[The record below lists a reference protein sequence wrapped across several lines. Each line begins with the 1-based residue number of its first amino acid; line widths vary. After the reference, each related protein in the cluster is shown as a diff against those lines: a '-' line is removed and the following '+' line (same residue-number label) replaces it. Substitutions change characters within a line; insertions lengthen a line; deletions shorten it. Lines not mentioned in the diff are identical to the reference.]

1 MEVAMQ
7 KSKSYTIFGVSIWKI
22 FTYFIIYSVIG
33 YIIETIFGIITMGVW
48 QSRQSFLYGPFL
60 GIYGLGAVLILIF
73 SKSYEKNNFHLFIA
87 GFIIGSVTEYTISLL
102 TDVLLHTKWWDYSG
116 YLLNINGRICLL
128 YSCFWGILTLFLV
141 KVVNVKIDKITQ
153 FLKTKLPIK
162 HIKII
167 LSIIMIFILIDC
179 IFTCVAQDAFVT
191 RMVVENNIEVEKQ
204 EKVTKRYNKI
214 KENEILLY
222 LIDTLWNDEKMIK
235 TFPNIKIK
243 DKNENNVYLA
253 SLLPDIQTY
262 YFKFFEK

>member
-22 FTYFIIYSVIG
+22 FTYFIIYSAIG

-73 SKSYEKNNFHLFIA
+73 SKPYEKNNFHLFIA

-116 YLLNINGRICLL
+116 YFLNINGRICLL

-162 HIKII
+162 HIKVI
-167 LSIIMIFILIDC
+167 LSIIMI
-179 IFTCVAQDAFVT
+179 
-191 RMVVENNIEVEKQ
+191 VENNIEVEKQ
-204 EKVTKRYNKI
+204 EKVIKRYDKI
-214 KENEILLY
+214 KENEILSY
-222 LIDTLWNDEKMIK
+222 LIDTFWNDEKMIK

>member
-1 MEVAMQ
+1 MEVSVQ
-7 KSKSYTIFGVSIWKI
+7 KRRSYTIQGISIWKI

-33 YIIETIFGIITMGVW
+33 YIIETVFGIITMGVW

-73 SKSYEKNNFHLFIA
+73 SKPYEKNNFHLFIA

-116 YLLNINGRICLL
+116 YFLNINGRICLL
-128 YSCFWGILTLFLV
+128 YSCFWGMLTLFLV
-141 KVVNVKIDKITQ
+141 KVVNVKIDKIIE

-162 HIKII
+162 YIKIV

-179 IFTCVAQDAFVT
+179 ILTCIAQDVFVT
-191 RMVVENNIEVEKQ
+191 EMIVQNNIEVENQ
-204 EKVTKRYNKI
+204 DKVIKKYNKI
-214 KENEILLY
+214 QENEVLSC
-222 LIDTLWNDEKMIK
+222 LIETFWNDEKMIK

-243 DKNENNVYLA
+243 DKNENNIYLA